1 MNEFLFQKFSDM
13 MLERRLDV
21 KSIGDL
27 PTWESKTPCL
37 PKPDLFEEL
46 VLLARLKV
54 EVKFRPLQTE
64 IGTYRAHVL
73 VKSPGSS
80 IPGARDFF
88 LYQRD
93 ALAAW
98 LRQVR
103 LRAEMMQENH
113 DENNPSE

>member
-1 MNEFLFQKFSDM
+1 MEVIDPRK
-13 MLERRLDV
+13 
-21 KSIGDL
+21 I
-27 PTWESKTPCL
+27 PPWESKTPCL

-54 EVKFRPLQTE
+54 DVKFRPLRTE
-64 IGTYRAHVL
+64 IGTYRAHVT
-73 VKSPGSS
+73 VKSPGASL
-80 IPGARDFF
+80 PWARDFF

-103 LRAEMMQENH
+103 FRAEMMQEYH
-113 DENNPSE
+113 DESNPNA